1 MTITLST
8 AAANAGVNAA
18 VDMVDGGP
26 AAGKLRIYNGAKPAS
41 PDTAVTTQTLLCELP
56 LSDPGFA
63 AAVNRVKTLD
73 VTPIPQGT
81 GVAAGT
87 ASWFR
92 MLTSDNVA
100 HIDGSAGEAGSG
112 ADLILASDQVDVGL
126 VVEVTAATLT
136 WPV

>member
-26 AAGKLRIYNGAKPAS
+26 GAGKLRIYNGAKPAS

-81 GVAAGT
+81 GLAAGT

-100 HIDGSAGEAGSG
+100 HIDGSAGESG
-112 ADLILASDQVDVGL
+112 TDLVLASDQIDVGL